1 MSDPGS
7 RPRPSAA
14 ASPHYR
20 VVRPARG
27 RPGSGRRT
35 RRMSGPRGPRGEV
48 EAQAAIVPIRRRA
61 RCAPDPS
68 PRLRWVVISERGQCN
83 QERTAI
89 HRTSRGSEPGGGG
102 VQFTDTPL
110 PPPPPGSD
118 PGPLWAD
125 HGTAKECCEA
135 GSYGPTDTAA
145 PERGSIPCGGP
156 LGSVN
161 FGQGGGLV
169 PHKCASGHARHIP
182 SKRRDWHVPLPWAL
196 TGTTRGRHNNRPG
209 RPAGPGPSLRQ
220 HHKGGRVGQKQVE
233 ETQEGQS
240 TQQQQNCRKCRPK
253 GECLEIPKGIRNAEE

>member
-1 MSDPGS
+1 MS
-7 RPRPSAA
+7 
-14 ASPHYR
+14 
-20 VVRPARG
+20 
-27 RPGSGRRT
+27 
-35 RRMSGPRGPRGEV
+35 RGPRGVVEV
-48 EAQAAIVPIRRRA
+48 MAVSMPIRRRA

-68 PRLRWVVISERGQCN
+68 PRLRWVVISERGQYN

-89 HRTSRGSEPGGGG
+89 RRTSRGSEPGGGG

-118 PGPLWAD
+118 PGPSWAD
-125 HGTAKECCEA
+125 HGTAKEFCDA
-135 GSYGPTDTAA
+135 GSCGPTDTAA
-145 PERGSIPCGGP
+145 PERGAIPCGGP

-169 PHKCASGHARHIP
+169 PHKRAAGHARHVP

-240 TQQQQNCRKCRPK
+240 TQQQQTCRKCRPK